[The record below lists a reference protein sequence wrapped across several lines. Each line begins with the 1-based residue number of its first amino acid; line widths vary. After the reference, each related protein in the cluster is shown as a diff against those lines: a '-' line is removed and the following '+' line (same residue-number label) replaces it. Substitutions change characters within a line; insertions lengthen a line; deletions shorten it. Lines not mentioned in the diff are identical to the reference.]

1 MKFVVLG
8 ECGTVGTDIA
18 KDLTWEGSEGIE
30 KVIIADFNVEKAKHL
45 ARELGDSRGRGIP
58 LGVWL
63 PKSAWILLNSLNN

>member
-8 ECGTVGTDIA
+8 ECGTVVTDIA

-30 KVIIADFNVEKAKHL
+30 KVITTDFNVEKAKHL
-45 ARELGDSRGRGIP
+45 ALELGDSRGKYH
-58 LGVWL
+58 LGFGL